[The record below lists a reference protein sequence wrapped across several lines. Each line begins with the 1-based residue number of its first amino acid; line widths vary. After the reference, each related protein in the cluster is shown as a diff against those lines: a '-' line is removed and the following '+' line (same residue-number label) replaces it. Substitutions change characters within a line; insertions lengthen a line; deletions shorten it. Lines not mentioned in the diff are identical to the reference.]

1 MIQKAGQGLWSLG
14 SLAGKSSH
22 ATLTLLVGVSVSSN
36 GLFLVPNKYGFPGV
50 EDKPQLSRGEFY
62 WVL

>member
-1 MIQKAGQGLWSLG
+1 MIQKAGQALWSLG

-50 EDKPQLSRGEFY
+50 EDKPPTI
-62 WVL
+62 